1 MARWESCN
9 ICGACR
15 QEKHFEY
22 KVVCDVVLK
31 KIALSDRK
39 VIYFQFVWQQL
50 VI

>member
-22 KVVCDVVLK
+22 RVVRVVILK
-31 KIALSDRK
+31 NIAVSDRY
-39 VIYFQFVWQQL
+39 VIFFQFVWQQL